1 MPKSKRGRKV
11 IVFSLIAV
19 VLITGTVLA
28 IFRKKEPIIYVQ
40 TDKVSRRSLTELVV
54 ANGKIQPVTQVKI
67 SPEVS
72 GEIIE
77 LPVKEGQIV
86 KKGDLILRIKPDF
99 YVANRNQ
106 AKASYNS
113 SLASKTTAMANL
125 AKAEAEF
132 KRNQELFDR
141 QLISDSVYL
150 DYKTGL
156 DIARAQLTSS
166 THMVE
171 MSNAQLARA
180 EEELAKTTIVS
191 PIDGTISKLN
201 SQLGE
206 RVVGTA
212 TMAGT
217 DVMILADL
225 NEMEARVDIGEID
238 VVLIKPGQHAR
249 LEVDAF
255 KDRKFKG
262 IVTEIGNSS
271 KGSAFNTSSQDA
283 TKFEVRIRVLEKE
296 EFRPGMSITAEIE
309 TRSRTNV
316 IAVPMAC
323 VTTRPPKAKNNTGTN
338 NVTGTNNAAGTN
350 QLAGTNSSGS
360 TNTAVA
366 ESSGTNSPAT
376 PETGDKKKSEAPKQ
390 IEVVFAVEG
399 DHVKMIPVKIGISDD
414 THWEITEG
422 LKEGQE
428 IVSGNFRAVSR
439 ELEDGKKIRKG
450 LPPKSKG
457 KDEKAD
463 EKNS

>member
-1 MPKSKRGRKV
+1 MPKSKKGRKV
-11 IVFSLIAV
+11 IVFSIIAA
-19 VLITGTVLA
+19 VLIIGTLMAV
-28 IFRKKEPIIYVQ
+28 FRKKEPVISVQ
-40 TDKVSRRSLTELVV
+40 TDKVSRRNLTELVV

-77 LPVKEGQIV
+77 LPVKEGQVV

-99 YVANRNQ
+99 YIANRNQ
-106 AKASYNS
+106 AEASYNS
-113 SLASKTTAMANL
+113 SLAGKSTSMANL

-141 QLISDSVYL
+141 RLISDSVYL
-150 DYKTGL
+150 EYKTGL
-156 DIARAQLTSS
+156 DVARAQLTSS

-171 MSNAQLARA
+171 MSKAQLARA

-255 KDRKFKG
+255 KDRKFNG
-262 IVTEIGNSS
+262 TVTEIGNSS
-271 KGSAFNTSSQDA
+271 KGSSSYNTSSQDA
-283 TKFEVRIRVLEKE
+283 TKFEVRIRVQEKE

-316 IAVPMAC
+316 LAVPMGC
-323 VTTRPPKAKNNTGTN
+323 VTTRPPKPKTDTN
-338 NVTGTNNAAGTN
+338 SVAGTN
-350 QLAGTNSSGS
+350 GLAGTNKLAGTNSSPA
-360 TNTAVA
+360 TNTTVA
-366 ESSGTNSPAT
+366 AGSGTNSVDAA
-376 PETGDKKKSEAPKQ
+376 DRKKGEAPKQ
-390 IEVVFAVEG
+390 IEVIFAVEG
-399 DHVKMIPVKIGISDD
+399 DHVKMVPVKIGISDD
-414 THWEITEG
+414 THWEILEG
-422 LKEGQE
+422 LTEGQE

-439 ELEDGKKIRKG
+439 DLEDGKKIRKG
-450 LPPKSKG
+450 LPGKSKG
-457 KDEKAD
+457 KDDKDGEK
-463 EKNS
+463 EN